1 MDQTTLIWGIWFFK
15 WTKRR
20 SSGAFGF
27 SNGPNEARLGHL
39 IFQMS

>member
-1 MDQTTLIWGIWFFK
+1 MLFRPNFIFK

-20 SSGAFGF
+20 SSEAFEF
-27 SNGPNEARLGHL
+27 SNELNEARLGHL